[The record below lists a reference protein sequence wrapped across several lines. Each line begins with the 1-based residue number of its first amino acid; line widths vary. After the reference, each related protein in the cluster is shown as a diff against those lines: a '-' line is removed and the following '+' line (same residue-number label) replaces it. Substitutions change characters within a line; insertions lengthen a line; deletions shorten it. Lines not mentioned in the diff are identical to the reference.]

1 MDAPGGQ
8 ELTLTVP
15 ADGRYLAM
23 IRAFV
28 AEAAAAGGFDEQFGR
43 EAALGL
49 CEAVSNVIR
58 HCYRG
63 SCQPITIRCTLAP
76 DWLEL
81 RLRDYGPKPD
91 PARLQGRDLDDV
103 RPGGLG
109 LHIIRRTMDQVDF
122 DLSPPEGTELRMVK
136 YRPGCGPR
144 RKEAE

>member
-1 MDAPGGQ
+1 LDAPGGQ
-8 ELTLTVP
+8 ELSLTVP

-23 IRAFV
+23 IRAVV

-43 EAALGL
+43 EAVLGL
-49 CEAVSNVIR
+49 CEAISNVIR

-63 SCQPITIRCTLAP
+63 NCGPVTIRCLLGA
-76 DWLEL
+76 DRMEL

-91 PARLQGRDLDDV
+91 PACLRGRELDQV

-109 LHIIRRTMDQVDF
+109 LHIIRQTMDEVEF

-144 RKEAE
+144 RKDPG

>member
-1 MDAPGGQ
+1 LDAPGGQ
-8 ELTLTVP
+8 ELNLTVP

-28 AEAAAAGGFDEQFGR
+28 AEVAASGGFDEQFGR

-58 HCYRG
+58 HCYCG
-63 SCQPITIRCTLAP
+63 NCGTVSIRCLLAP
-76 DWLEL
+76 DRLAI
-81 RLRDYGPKPD
+81 RLRDYRPKPD
-91 PARLQGRDLDDV
+91 PEKLHGRDLDDV

-144 RKEAE
+144 HKDAG